1 MGYLVGYPVGYPISH
16 WISQWGVS
24 WDMNNCISHSISHWM
39 PHGICRGMPNGIP
52 NGIANGIS
60 HGMGWDTCTQ
70 WDNPCD
76 IHGMYE
82 ISDWIWDIQL
92 NIPEINKNRKNA
104 ALTQICYSICWCLE
118 NLTASI
124 GFCYSACHSQKT
136 HEAATDCH
144 SELYWIN
151 AVTWVTSHLTNQTN
165 RNPNIPS
172 SQTTLS
178 TNSLFWV
185 NSSMM

>member
-1 MGYLVGYPVGYPISH
+1 MPNFVLNLVPYLGIPNWILEYPMGYLVGYPVGYPISH

-24 WDMNNCISHSISHWM
+24 WDMNNCISHSISHGM

-92 NIPEINKNRKNA
+92 NIPEINKNRKNV

-118 NLTASI
+118 NLIASM
-124 GFCYSACHSQKT
+124 GFWYSVCHSQKNT
-136 HEAATDCH
+136 
-144 SELYWIN
+144 
-151 AVTWVTSHLTNQTN
+151 
-165 RNPNIPS
+165 
-172 SQTTLS
+172 
-178 TNSLFWV
+178 
-185 NSSMM
+185 